1 MDFLQDFLMF
11 ALPGGF
17 LGSVVTWFA
26 SRRQR
31 NNDFLAELQKSIDLL
46 TEKYTKVLEENII
59 LKADNAKL
67 LANQAVMEQ
76 KIDTLTATVEE
87 LKIQLKSSTNDKQN
101 KRRASP
107 AAGSQPSADLVRNG
121 QEGGRKYRGKRSAGH
136 GTGGRT
142 GRVSRLNGTGV
153 PGEDGASG
161 DSGFDGLS
169 QGGIGGDT
177 SGLGTDQDTDTEHR

>member
-1 MDFLQDFLMF
+1 MNFLQDILMY

-46 TEKYTKVLEENII
+46 TEKYTKALEENIL

-67 LANQAVMEQ
+67 LANQKVMEQ
-76 KIDTLTATVEE
+76 KIDSLTKTVEE
-87 LKIQLKSSTNDKQN
+87 LKIQLKSTTNDKQN
-101 KRRASP
+101 KRRTSP
-107 AAGSQPSADLVRNG
+107 AAHLQPSADFVRTE
-121 QEGGRKYRGKRSAGH
+121 QEGSRKQRSKRNAGN

-142 GRVSRLNGTGV
+142 GRVSRLNGSGV
-153 PGEDGASG
+153 PGEDRASG
-161 DSGFDGLS
+161 DGGFDGLP
-169 QGGIGGDT
+169 QGGVGGDT

>member
-1 MDFLQDFLMF
+1 MDFLSNLLTYS
-11 ALPGGF
+11 LPSGF

-76 KIDTLTATVEE
+76 KIDTLTRTVEE
-87 LKIQLKSSTNDKQN
+87 
-101 KRRASP
+101 
-107 AAGSQPSADLVRNG
+107 
-121 QEGGRKYRGKRSAGH
+121 
-136 GTGGRT
+136 
-142 GRVSRLNGTGV
+142 
-153 PGEDGASG
+153 
-161 DSGFDGLS
+161 
-169 QGGIGGDT
+169 
-177 SGLGTDQDTDTEHR
+177 

>member
-1 MDFLQDFLMF
+1 MDFLLNFLTF

-76 KIDTLTATVEE
+76 KIDTLTRTVEE
-87 LKIQLKSSTNDKQN
+87 LKNQLKPNTNDKQN
-101 KRRASP
+101 KRRTTP
-107 AAGSQPSADLVRNG
+107 AACIQPPADLVR
-121 QEGGRKYRGKRSAGH
+121 
-136 GTGGRT
+136 
-142 GRVSRLNGTGV
+142 
-153 PGEDGASG
+153 
-161 DSGFDGLS
+161 
-169 QGGIGGDT
+169 
-177 SGLGTDQDTDTEHR
+177 TE

>member
-1 MDFLQDFLMF
+1 MDFLLNFLTF

-76 KIDTLTATVEE
+76 KIDTLTRTVEE
-87 LKIQLKSSTNDKQN
+87 LKNQLKPNTNDKQN
-101 KRRASP
+101 KRRTSP
-107 AAGSQPSADLVRNG
+107 AAHVQSAADILRTEP
-121 QEGGRKYRGKRSAGH
+121 EGGRKHRGKRSTSN

-142 GRVSRLNGTGV
+142 GRVSRLNRSGV
-153 PGEDGASG
+153 PGEDGTPG
-161 DSGFDGLS
+161 DSGFDGLP
-169 QGGIGGDT
+169 QGGGGGDT
-177 SGLGTDQDTDTEHR
+177 SGLGTDPDTDTEHR